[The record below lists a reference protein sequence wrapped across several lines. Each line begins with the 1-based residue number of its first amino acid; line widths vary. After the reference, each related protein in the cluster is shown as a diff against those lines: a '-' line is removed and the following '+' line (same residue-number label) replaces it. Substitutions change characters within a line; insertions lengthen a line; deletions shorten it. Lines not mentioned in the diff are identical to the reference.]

1 MYIVIVGNVIK
12 HIGVASVLVVG
23 VVCSKAFKFFNSVAS
38 VFAVTREMGV
48 NVFVVGVFHVVSVW
62 VIPAALKRLGRVNK
76 LMFESGESEDGART
90 EVTAVTVVV
99 DETAVVTVEVPT
111 VAAVVVSGRTD
122 RLP

>member
-76 LMFESGESEDGART
+76 LMFESGESEDGAASEVTVAT
-90 EVTAVTVVV
+90 EVVV
-99 DETAVVTVEVPT
+99 ETAVETAEVPRA
-111 VAAVVVSGRTD
+111 VAVDVSGRTD